1 VTEFAHPEKPASEG
15 LPFLSISLAIRAL
28 RANLLRSVLTALGIV
43 LGVAAVVCMV
53 AVGAGARSQISE
65 KIRKLGTDL
74 LFVYAGTRQALTE
87 DDAAAVLH
95 EVPNVQISTPIIWGK
110 VQVIAGNRHLTT
122 MIWGNDLDYLIARQW
137 PLTAG
142 RLFSRDE
149 IASGSKVAII
159 GDVIADKLFDGEP
172 RIGETIRIHS
182 IPFTIVGVLE
192 KKGDSGSGR
201 SQDDLVFIPL
211 RTARSRVLGSLQE
224 PDPEPKEEL
233 ITQKKTVQVINYPH
247 ETSYQALDHLVIKYD
262 QPASANAMKKA
273 VEEAL
278 RRRQHLREGTPNDFA
293 IFDPTDAFAT
303 QEAAAKS
310 FSWLIAAV
318 ASISLAVGG
327 ISIMNTMLVSVTER
341 TREIG
346 LRMAVGARRR
356 DIRNQFLVEAVLL
369 AMLGALAGTVLG
381 VVTAAMIA
389 RYCEWPVLIN
399 PAVVLLA
406 CGCTGLVGIV
416 FGSVPAIR
424 ASRLDPMVALRCE

>member
-1 VTEFAHPEKPASEG
+1 LGDPLLRDRKPKKFVVLQHNHPHGPRWRQRCTALRDCLGNDIGTLKFGRSGACRRPPQGARGYVGSKNAVTEFAHPEKPASEG

-74 LFVYAGTRQALTE
+74 LFVYAGTRQALPE
-87 DDAAAVLH
+87 ADAAAVLH

-142 RLFSRDE
+142 RVFSRDE

-172 RIGETIRIHS
+172 RSGETIRIHS

-233 ITQKKTVQVINYPH
+233 ITQKKTVQVINY
-247 ETSYQALDHLVIKYD
+247 
-262 QPASANAMKKA
+262 
-273 VEEAL
+273 
-278 RRRQHLREGTPNDFA
+278 
-293 IFDPTDAFAT
+293 
-303 QEAAAKS
+303 
-310 FSWLIAAV
+310 
-318 ASISLAVGG
+318 
-327 ISIMNTMLVSVTER
+327 
-341 TREIG
+341 
-346 LRMAVGARRR
+346 
-356 DIRNQFLVEAVLL
+356 
-369 AMLGALAGTVLG
+369 
-381 VVTAAMIA
+381 
-389 RYCEWPVLIN
+389 
-399 PAVVLLA
+399 
-406 CGCTGLVGIV
+406 
-416 FGSVPAIR
+416 
-424 ASRLDPMVALRCE
+424 